1 MRRALISLSVSAL
14 LLLAAVPAASPHT
27 QQFTASSQ
35 PVRWTT
41 TTVVVYLAA
50 SLDSP
55 PPNIKAGSDV
65 AGAAR
70 RALRRWSEAAN
81 INFDIRTNG
90 PDAVGK
96 VNDGFNVISVS
107 AANAGFVRAASPGRT
122 RVSFDT
128 ATGAIVE
135 ADVAINPNLPFSTD
149 GTHGTYDLESTLA
162 HEIGHFL
169 GLDHSALVGST
180 MQPHQAQNFTNGGFS
195 LTQTS
200 MRTLSE
206 DDLAGVRAIYG
217 QRTPRAVGSIQ
228 GNLNYPYAGAH
239 VWAESVATG
248 RVVGSALTKTDG
260 SYRIEQLPPGDYRV
274 FAEYL
279 DEPVR
284 AAELTTKRG
293 PYANMGEGA
302 AFQAGAATASVT
314 ANSIAFAPLVVFTV
328 APTFN
333 ARVQGLN
340 GIVHAGAMPVAPG
353 NTYRYYVG
361 GDGVEQIPANGF
373 AIDSPFFQIDP
384 ATYRREDGAA
394 FGLPYALVSFE
405 LRVLDNAK
413 QGDYSLRLRRA
424 DTGETAYVAAGIVVV
439 SDDAE
444 SAEPGSTDR
453 KDFDV
458 SQ

>member
-1 MRRALISLSVSAL
+1 MRRASISLSLCAL
-14 LLLAAVPAASPHT
+14 LLFAAVPAASPHT

-35 PVRWTT
+35 PIRWATA
-41 TTVVVYLAA
+41 TVTVYLAS

-55 PPNIKAGSDV
+55 PANIKAGSDV

-70 RALRRWSEAAN
+70 RALRRWSDAAN
-81 INFDIRTNG
+81 LSFDIRTNG

-96 VNDGFNVISVS
+96 ANDGYNVISVS
-107 AANAGFVRAASPGRT
+107 AANVGFVPAANPGRT
-122 RVSFDT
+122 RVSFDKT
-128 ATGAIVE
+128 TGAIAE
-135 ADVAINPNLPFSTD
+135 ADVALNPNLPFSTD
-149 GTHGTYDLESTLA
+149 GTHGTYDLESTFV

-169 GLDHSALVGST
+169 GLAHSALVGSS
-180 MQPHQAQNFTNGGFS
+180 MQPRQAQNFTSGGFS
-195 LTQTS
+195 LAQTS

-206 DDLAGVRAIYG
+206 DDVAGVRAIYG

-228 GNLNYPYAGAH
+228 GNLNYPFAGAH
-239 VWAESVATG
+239 VWAESAATG
-248 RVVGSALTKTDG
+248 RVAGGALTKADG

-284 AAELTTKRG
+284 AAEVALRRG
-293 PYANMGEGA
+293 PYWNVGEGA
-302 AFQAGAATASVT
+302 AFQAGAAAASVVAGGVT
-314 ANSIAFAPLVVFTV
+314 FAPLVVNTGA

-340 GIVHAGAMPVAPG
+340 GVVHAGPMPVAPA

-373 AIDSPFFQIDP
+373 QIDSPFFQIDP

-405 LRVLDNAK
+405 LRVLDGAK
-413 QGDYSLRLRRA
+413 PGDYTLRLRRA
-424 DTGETAYVAAGIVVV
+424 DTGETAYIAAGVVV
-439 SDDAE
+439 VDDVE
-444 SAEPGSTDR
+444 SVEPQGE
-453 KDFDV
+453 
-458 SQ
+458 